1 MIKVEVAKASVDKKD
16 AELKATKLAKSTVD
30 EELAVARANI
40 LALTATLVGER
51 ALSSVRIAEAT
62 AQARDGMRAEV
73 SAAFLEGI
81 KMAKALI
88 AEARAMK

>member
-1 MIKVEVAKASVDKKD
+1 MSHAHHPR
-16 AELKATKLAKSTVD
+16 ST
-30 EELAVARANI
+30 AVTGTGTQTAR
-40 LALTATLVGER
+40 V
-51 ALSSVRIAEAT
+51 AEAT
-62 AQARDGMRAEV
+62 ANARDGMRAEV